1 MNVLHPTVVMGLG
14 PFGAQVAGYVRDR
27 LEVGGQLAICH
38 AEGPEQ
44 VEQALE
50 EAAAPLLIAG
60 RQGAEGRPRLDIFM
74 ACLAMEHED
83 EDWLKRSVEAATRL
97 ISTRYANKRRW
108 LRNHRAQM
116 RVVQEVIEQHDL
128 EDEVEDR
135 VVEETGNNCYWLGF
149 DSDMDESSDAED
161 PEAKATEELTA
172 AKQELEDRSALIEAL
187 TDRAQRERIVQD
199 LERERMA
206 RADLEGR
213 LSWA

>member
-1 MNVLHPTVVMGLG
+1 MACGHHFKYHWPEGACVVCGTSPATTQFCGQHYCFAACGARLG
-14 PFGAQVAGYVRDR
+14 D
-27 LEVGGQLAICH
+27 
-38 AEGPEQ
+38 
-44 VEQALE
+44 
-50 EAAAPLLIAG
+50 EAA
-60 RQGAEGRPRLDIFM
+60 
-74 ACLAMEHED
+74 
-83 EDWLKRSVEAATRL
+83 KNL